1 MRAFPRYFFLLSLLY
16 FCFQNVRS
24 QENVREFLVLG
35 SEVAEEIVARYTR
48 PAADGLMY
56 GLTGGWYNSGQV
68 RDKWQV
74 EISIVTNGS
83 FVPSDA
89 RSFTLD
95 TSQFDDLTTLQ
106 GEAVIEIPTILG
118 GSGTPVTLLADVDG
132 EFYEFDTPEG
142 FGLADLNLLPNAFL
156 QAKVG
161 LPKAT
166 EAGIR
171 LIPKI
176 TFEDVSV
183 GLFGLGLQ
191 HEFSRWIP
199 ALNTA
204 PVALSA
210 FVAYTRLFADYNFET
225 GGDVL
230 GEDQEIDLRMNSWLF
245 EVIGSTKFPKL
256 NVYGG
261 LGYVLADTN
270 TDLLGTYEFDI
281 SGTPLTVTDPFDFQN
296 EVDGFRA
303 NLGVNLRLGWFGI
316 NSAYT
321 FQGYNNFTLA
331 LNFNIR

>member
-1 MRAFPRYFFLLSLLY
+1 MKNFPIHLFLAAFLLINLHHI
-16 FCFQNVRS
+16 RA
-24 QENVREFLVLG
+24 QENIREFLVLG
-35 SEVAEEIVARYTR
+35 SEVAEEIVSRYTR

-83 FVPSDA
+83 FVPNDA

-95 TSQFDDLTTLQ
+95 TSQFDDLTTTT
-106 GEAVIEIPTILG
+106 GEAILEIPTILG
-118 GSGTPVTLLADVDG
+118 GTGSPATLLANVDG
-132 EFYEFDTPEG
+132 EFYQFETPEG

-171 LIPKI
+171 LVPKI

-183 GLFGLGLQ
+183 GLFGLGVQ
-191 HEFSRWIP
+191 HEFGRWIP
-199 ALNTA
+199 ALSTA
-204 PVALSA
+204 PVAVSA

-230 GEDQEIDLRMNSWLF
+230 GENQEIDMRMNSWLF
-245 EVIGSTKFPKL
+245 EVVGSTKFPKL

-261 LGYVLADTN
+261 LGYVLADTK

-296 EVDGFRA
+296 DVDGFRA

-321 FQGYNNFTLA
+321 FQGYQNFSLA
-331 LNFNIR
+331 LNFHIR